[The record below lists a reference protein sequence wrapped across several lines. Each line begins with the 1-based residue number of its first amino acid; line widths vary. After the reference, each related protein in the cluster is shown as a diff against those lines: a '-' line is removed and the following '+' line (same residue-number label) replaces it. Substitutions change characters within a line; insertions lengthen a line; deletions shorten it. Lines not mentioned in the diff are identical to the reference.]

1 MAKTAPVPELE
12 SALERLE
19 RLEREFPQK
28 LVTLPHGARVAVR
41 ECAAHG
47 TGAACVLLHGI
58 SSGAASWFGCAR
70 ALAEQPDSPVARVL
84 AWDAPGYGGS
94 TPLPAEAPT
103 VDDYAERLGEAL
115 DALGVSR
122 CILVGH
128 SMGALIAAAYARRHG
143 AARVSRLVLISP
155 AAGYGAPEH
164 AGQLERVRRRRLDEL
179 TELGVAGLA
188 ERAAE
193 RLLSDGADTAARQW
207 VKWNAARLDPAGY
220 RQAVELLCN
229 SDLARS
235 RPLTMPVS
243 VYCGEADR
251 VTPPADCA
259 ERARLFGASFSLI
272 ARAGHASTVE
282 QATALAAAIA
292 RDARRSACARVD
304 HD

>member
-1 MAKTAPVPELE
+1 MSATAPAPELE
-12 SALERLE
+12 SALGRLE
-19 RLEREFPQK
+19 RQFPQI
-28 LVTLPHGARVAVR
+28 LVELPRGARVAVR
-41 ECAAHG
+41 ECATQRTG
-47 TGAACVLLHGI
+47 TTWVLLHGI
-58 SSGAASWFGCAR
+58 SSGAASWLDC
-70 ALAEQPDSPVARVL
+70 ALALAHHSDAPVARVL
-84 AWDAPGYGGS
+84 AWDAPGYGES
-94 TPLPAEAPT
+94 TRLAADAPA
-103 VDDYAERLGEAL
+103 VDDYVERLGEAL

-128 SMGALIAAAYARRHG
+128 SLGGLIAAAYARRHG
-143 AARVSRLVLISP
+143 AARVSRLILISP
-155 AAGYGAPEH
+155 AGGYGAPER
-164 AGQLERVRRRRLDEL
+164 AGQRERVRRRRLDEL

-193 RLLSDGADTAARQW
+193 RLLSDGADTAARHW
-207 VKWNAARLDPAGY
+207 VRWNAARLDPAGY
-220 RQAVELLCN
+220 RQAVELLC
-229 SDLARS
+229 SADLARS

-282 QATALAAAIA
+282 QATLLAAAIA
-292 RDARRSACARVD
+292 RDARRSTVAGID